1 MKEQEAA
8 VLAAICVRRKE
19 EEGAEGV
26 RSAARVEVR
35 FETLEVDE
43 MKAWWCLARQGK
55 RKREV
60 Q

>member
-8 VLAAICVRRKE
+8 VLAAICVRKE

-35 FETLEVDE
+35 FERLEVDE
-43 MKAWWCLARQGK
+43 MKAWWWLARQGK

>member
-8 VLAAICVRRKE
+8 VLAAICVRKKE
-19 EEGAEGV
+19 DEGVEGV

-35 FETLEVDE
+35 LRPLEMVE
-43 MKAWWCLARQGK
+43 MEAWCLARQGK